1 MINLIHITAKGMPAL
16 VAAGQHAPMLIGV
29 ISGGWVRSLLGN
41 AFGGQSLRRCLQ
53 SAMLGFSKPESF
65 AYAAVVLGQGNGSN
79 GFGATN
85 PPFDD
90 NSPGNARL
98 KLR

>member
-16 VAAGQHAPMLIGV
+16 AAAGQHAPMMIGA
-29 ISGGWVRSLLGN
+29 ISGGWVRGLLGN

-53 SAMLGFSKPESF
+53 SAMLGFAKPESF
-65 AYAAVVLGQGNGSN
+65 VYAVAANGSN

-85 PPFDD
+85 PPFYD
-90 NSPGNARL
+90 NSPGKARL